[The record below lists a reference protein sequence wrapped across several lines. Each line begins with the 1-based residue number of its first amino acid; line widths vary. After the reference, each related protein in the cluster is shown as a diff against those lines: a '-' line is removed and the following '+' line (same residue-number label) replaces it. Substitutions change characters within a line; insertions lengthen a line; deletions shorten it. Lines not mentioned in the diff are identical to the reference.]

1 MGGGGR
7 LFVARNV
14 FPPSPTSP
22 PAVPVEVTAPLQ
34 ASQNVGASLRAGGP
48 QAPSRPSLET
58 CPCGGLGGFVD
69 VTLPCCAHTTLSFIS
84 SFITQ

>member
-7 LFVARNV
+7 LFVARDV

-34 ASQNVGASLRAGGP
+34 ASQNVGASLGAGGP
-48 QAPSRPSLET
+48 QAHPDPLWKPVLVEDSGASLM
-58 CPCGGLGGFVD
+58 
-69 VTLPCCAHTTLSFIS
+69 
-84 SFITQ
+84 